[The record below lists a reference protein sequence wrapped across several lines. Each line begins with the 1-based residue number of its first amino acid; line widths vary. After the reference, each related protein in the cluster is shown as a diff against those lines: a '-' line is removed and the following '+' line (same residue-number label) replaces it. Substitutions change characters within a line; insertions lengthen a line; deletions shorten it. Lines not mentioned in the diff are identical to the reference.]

1 MDKEQEFNFSRV
13 LITLLRGVVFKERQ
27 LALWQSVLEH
37 RHLIADYVKRL
48 GLILIIDEMDEYAY
62 LRQSEQDSLPRLVP
76 RRQLSYPVSVL
87 LVLLRKQL
95 GEYDSVNGDSQLLI
109 TKYDIVDKMR
119 VFFAATTNEIKFS
132 QEVDRHIAKVE
143 EMGFLRKL
151 KTQDDT
157 YEVERIVRSFV
168 NAKWLQEFDERL
180 ADYIEYGAKSE
191 TKEEDGMNGLI

>member
-1 MDKEQEFNFSRV
+1 
-13 LITLLRGVVFKERQ
+13 
-27 LALWQSVLEH
+27 
-37 RHLIADYVKRL
+37 VKRL

>member
-48 GLILIIDEMDEYAY
+48 GLVLIIDEMDEYAY

-87 LVLLRKQL
+87 LVLLRQQL

-119 VFFAATTNEIKFS
+119 VFFAAMTNEIKFS